1 VPLGNSPLGTGP
13 FSNPT
18 TDPTDDPAEAT
29 RQAAGGLTQTNN
41 EGPPV
46 PTGRHRR
53 RARAPFGPRRSRSA
67 SSRAAGSG
75 SVARPPERP
84 EHGGPPGRPRPAHR
98 AARRNHAGRRWA
110 AGGPRRPILVVVALL
125 LGALVVPTAAASA
138 DPSGLPFDTVDPS
151 TLPGVLHTTIAA
163 PDSTG
168 ISQFP
173 VLATDAPAT
182 EPLDNDTL
190 VQTMVRVG
198 EVAPLAAASGV
209 IEDTTIGT
217 GVGQVSYG
225 GTWTVCGGCAPD
237 TPNHSFRY
245 SLSAG
250 ATTNISFSGTQIK
263 VYGVKER
270 AGGLASVRVDN
281 GPATTVDT
289 YAPTSTSAL
298 IYDSGTLANGVHTAV
313 VTNLGRRNASSAA
326 FAVIFDRAEIFTD
339 TPTDGGGTDPPPTGT
354 PRIVEDT
361 ATGVGDNQ
369 VTYNGNW
376 VPCRGCQPTTPNNS
390 FRYSLT
396 AGSTATIR
404 WTGTRIVIYGVKEKA
419 GGLLTVSVDGRT
431 TSTVDTYAASSSNA
445 LIYDSGQLSFGD
457 HIAVV
462 TNIGQRNAAS
472 AAFAVSFDR
481 AETYAAP
488 DSGGGD
494 GGGGGGNRSG
504 EPWLSG
510 ANGDPLIT
518 PADVDAFC
526 AFRGNLCDVAQ
537 VYTARDSWQS
547 IVGQSFVY
555 GNFAGWPGKLVIS
568 VPPFPETG
576 SSLKTCATGAY
587 DSNWRQ
593 FGQTLNAA
601 GRQNSIVRLAWEA
614 NGNWYP
620 WSGSDP
626 VAFVNCYR
634 HVVDAIKSTA
644 NPDPLF
650 DWTINSHYSQNPPS
664 HNPLDLY
671 PGDQWVDIVSIDAY
685 DQYPP
690 SYTLDQFNAQ
700 ATAQGGITWLYNFA
714 RAHGKL
720 FGVPEWGVASGSGE
734 NGGGDNAN
742 YIQFM
747 RDWMEARA
755 GRGMYYESYFNN
767 CEMQNLGSNIYRPK
781 GPHCLYQNT
790 AAATRYA
797 QLW

>member
-1 VPLGNSPLGTGP
+1 M
-13 FSNPT
+13 
-18 TDPTDDPAEAT
+18 
-29 RQAAGGLTQTNN
+29 
-41 EGPPV
+41 
-46 PTGRHRR
+46 
-53 RARAPFGPRRSRSA
+53 
-67 SSRAAGSG
+67 
-75 SVARPPERP
+75 
-84 EHGGPPGRPRPAHR
+84 
-98 AARRNHAGRRWA
+98 
-110 AGGPRRPILVVVALL
+110 VALL
-125 LGALVVPTAAASA
+125 LGALVVPSATASA
-138 DPSGLPFDTVDPS
+138 DASVLPFADVDPS
-151 TLPGVLHTTIAA
+151 TLPGVLHTTVQPPAT
-163 PDSTG
+163 TG

-173 VLATDAPAT
+173 ILTTAAPAT
-182 EPLDNDTL
+182 EPLTDDEL
-190 VQTMVRVG
+190 RQTVVRVG
-198 EVAPLAAASGV
+198 ELTPLAAATGV
-209 IEDTTIGT
+209 IEDTAVGA

-225 GTWTVCGGCAPD
+225 GTWTLCGGCAPD

-245 SLSAG
+245 SLQAG
-250 ATTNISFSGTQIK
+250 ATASVSFTGTQIK
-263 VYGVKER
+263 IYGVKER
-270 AGGLASVRVDN
+270 AGGIASVKVDN
-281 GPATTVDT
+281 GPATTIDT
-289 YAPTSTSAL
+289 YAPTSGGAV

-313 VTNLGRRNASSAA
+313 LTNLGRRNASSTA
-326 FAVIFDRAEIFTD
+326 FAVIFDRAEVFTD
-339 TPTDGGGTDPPPTGT
+339 TPPDDPGDTDPPTGT
-354 PRIVEDT
+354 KTTVEDT
-361 ATGVGDNQ
+361 ATGVGDDQ
-369 VTYNGNW
+369 VSYNGNW
-376 VPCRGCQPTTPNNS
+376 IQCGGCQPSTPNKS

-396 AGSTATIR
+396 AGATATIR

-419 GGLLTVSVDGRT
+419 GGLLTVSVDSRT
-431 TSTVDTYAASSSNA
+431 TTTVDTYAPSSSNA
-445 LIYDSGQLSFGD
+445 LIYDSGQLAFGD
-457 HIAVV
+457 HVAVV
-462 TNIGQRNAAS
+462 TNIGQRNAS
-472 AAFAVSFDR
+472 STAFAVSFDR
-481 AETYAAP
+481 AETYNAQDPGGPPPGP
-488 DSGGGD
+488 DFPT
-494 GGGGGGNRSG
+494 RSG

-555 GNFAGWPGKLVIS
+555 SNFAGWPGKLVIS

-576 SSLKTCATGAY
+576 GNSLRTCATGAY

-620 WSGSDP
+620 WSGTDP
-626 VAFVNCYR
+626 AAFINCYR
-634 HVVDAIKSTA
+634 HVVDAIRATA
-644 NPDPLF
+644 NPDPKF

-700 ATAQGGITWLYNFA
+700 ANATGGITWLYNFA

-747 RDWMEARA
+747 RDWMVARA

-767 CEMQNLGSNIYRPK
+767 CEMQNVGSNIYRPK